1 MKVRFGG
8 LWRDGDFLKL
18 WAGRG
23 VSEFGTLL
31 YALQF
36 IAVLGLEA
44 TPFQIGVIAALRIAP
59 AAVMGFYAGVLAD
72 RVRRRPIIMV
82 AHLGRFALLASIP
95 AAYFTGQLYV
105 EQLYAVALF
114 QGILTAFSDV
124 AYRSYLPTLVR
135 RRRLLE
141 ANSKLTGSESFAEV
155 TAFSVGGWIAQLAG
169 SIVLAVVDALMFL
182 ASAVSLALIRKPE
195 PEPEPDTLQ
204 HRGGLV
210 RQIVEGLRMVWR
222 NRLLRTLTAA
232 ETAEGFANGILHA
245 VILLFGIREL
255 GFEAGVLSTIFA
267 VGAVSSLIGA
277 FYTGRV
283 VGRFGVGNALIGG
296 YAIYMLSILIMPMAS
311 GPMLIAGLALVLAQ
325 LGDGFYTI
333 YDINQ
338 NSLRQTITPNKG
350 LGRVNA
356 STRSLKDSAQFTGS
370 LMGGLV
376 AGVIGL
382 RMTIVLAACIGLLGA
397 LYMALSPLRS
407 VRGLDED

>member
-1 MKVRFGG
+1 M
-8 LWRDGDFLKL
+8 KL
-18 WAGRG
+18 WASRS

-44 TPFQIGVIAALRIAP
+44 TPFQLGVIAALRIAP
-59 AAVMGFYAGVLAD
+59 AAVVGFYAGVLAD
-72 RVRRRPIIMV
+72 RVRRRPIIV
-82 AHLGRFALLASIP
+82 IAHLGRFALLASIP
-95 AAYFTGQLYV
+95 ATYFAGQLHM

-114 QGILTAFSDV
+114 QGILTAFADV
-124 AYRSYLPTLVR
+124 AYRSYLPTLVK

-182 ASAVSLALIRKPE
+182 ASAVSMALIRNT
-195 PEPEPDTLQ
+195 EPEPDTPK

-222 NRLLRTLTAA
+222 NRRLRTLTAA
-232 ETAEGFANGILHA
+232 ETVEGFVNGILHA

-255 GFEAGVLSTIFA
+255 GFGAGILSTIFA

-283 VGRFGVGNALIGG
+283 VRRFGMGKALIAG

-311 GPMLIAGLALVLAQ
+311 GPMLMAGLALVLAQ
-325 LGDGFYTI
+325 LGDGFYTM

-338 NSLRQTITPNKG
+338 NSLRQAITPNKA

-356 STRSLKDSAQFTGS
+356 STRSLKDAAQFTGS

-382 RMTIVLAACIGLLGA
+382 RLTIVAAACIGLLGA
-397 LYMALSPLRS
+397 LYMALSQLRT
-407 VRGLDED
+407 VRELDEN

>member
-1 MKVRFGG
+1 MG

-18 WAGRG
+18 WAGRS

-59 AAVMGFYAGVLAD
+59 AAVVGFYAGVLAD
-72 RVRRRPIIMV
+72 RVRRRPIIVV

-95 AAYFTGQLYV
+95 AAYFAGQLYV

-114 QGILTAFSDV
+114 QGILTAFADV

-169 SIVLAVVDALMFL
+169 SIVLAAVDALMFL
-182 ASAVSLALIRKPE
+182 ASAISLALIRKPE
-195 PEPEPDTLQ
+195 PEPDTPQ
-204 HRGGLV
+204 RRVGMV

-255 GFEAGVLSTIFA
+255 GFGAGVLSTIFA

-283 VGRFGVGNALIGG
+283 ARRFGVGKALMGG

-338 NSLRQTITPNKG
+338 NSLRQAITPNKA

-356 STRSLKDSAQFTGS
+356 STRSLKDGAQFTGS

-376 AGVIGL
+376 AGVVGL
-382 RMTIVLAACIGLLGA
+382 RMTIVLAACVGIIGA
-397 LYMALSPLRS
+397 LYMIASPLRA
-407 VRGLDED
+407 VRELD